1 MGLGDTTWTHVV
13 PTKGG
18 CRRKCKCKKEWVPKG
33 FQPPMSSLPLAFCP
47 AFFPNSDSSPLSRDS
62 NSVSPHTPRISRAQ
76 LSNNDHYYT
85 RSHLPTSTHS
95 FLQSPLHP
103 EARQARAG
111 LTQPAPRLGWESWH
125 LPRGDSEYI
134 CTNSP
139 VLCAI
144 VQPKFS
150 LQNSY
155 QVYKPF
161 QFKISPVKPLKQK
174 WNQLPTNKFISFETL
189 NYCLNISISS

>member
-1 MGLGDTTWTHVV
+1 MGLGDTMWTHVV

-76 LSNNDHYYT
+76 LSNNDHHYP

-103 EARQARAG
+103 EARQAQAG

-139 VLCAI
+139 VLCAV
-144 VQPKFS
+144 VQSKFS
-150 LQNSY
+150 LQTVIRFINLFNLRSH
-155 QVYKPF
+155 QW
-161 QFKISPVKPLKQK
+161 SLK
-174 WNQLPTNKFISFETL
+174 NKNE
-189 NYCLNISISS
+189 ISSPQISSFLLRL